1 MDRTLKEIIMKNVSK
16 NTKSEKPKEKA
27 HSWRPCPLGEH
38 WVITHPYHVGP
49 SKAHPEGSIA
59 SQSGHCRKNR
69 TRKDHLYRDDIIEMA
84 QRHFENLRG
93 SPTANDLGF
102 RNRGN
107 KYDELIRGWT
117 RYWNDI
123 LLPKDPLEP
132 DLVKALI
139 ASESG
144 FNPKEWNHRKGDNAA
159 YGLMQ
164 VLNKSVQL
172 LKNPKELRDHFV
184 DLDNDDMT
192 NPNFSICAGIRWLFR
207 KKEILEK
214 KVGQPVSWRDVVA
227 DYKGTEP
234 NDPKLMPR
242 FDEYYQRL
250 KETKK

>member
-1 MDRTLKEIIMKNVSK
+1 MKTTNK
-16 NTKSEKPKEKA
+16 KIKSEKPKEKV
-27 HSWRPCPLGEH
+27 HPWRPCPIGEH
-38 WVITHPYHVGP
+38 WVITHPYHVRP
-49 SKAHPEGSIA
+49 SKIHPDGSIA
-59 SQSGHCRKNR
+59 TQSGHCRINR
-69 TRKDHLYRDDIIEMA
+69 SKKDHLYKDDIVEMA
-84 QRHFENLRG
+84 QRHFKKLSG
-93 SPTANDLGF
+93 PPAANNLGF

-107 KYDELIRGWT
+107 KYDDLIRGWT
-117 RYWNDI
+117 RYWNDV
-123 LLPKDPLEP
+123 LRPTDSLDP

-144 FNPKEWNHRKGDNAA
+144 FNPKEWNHLKGDSAA

-192 NPNFSICAGIRWLFR
+192 DPNFSICSGTRWLFR

-214 KVGQPVSWRDVVA
+214 RVGHPFSWRDVVA

-242 FDEYYQRL
+242 FDDYYRKL
-250 KETKK
+250 KAVKT